1 MEEVAI
7 NPTIDLPE
15 LTQDWEI
22 DSWRAQIEAYVHPD
36 PGDRSSDPTKRMT
49 KTCPGVSR
57 SLQQRHGQQWPA
69 AGLGAVTVAVHPW
82 DLLKEAAIKIY

>member
-22 DSWRAQIEAYVHPD
+22 DSWRVPIEAYVHPD

-57 SLQQRHGQQWPA
+57 SLQQRHGSAVACCRVGGIKWSSA
-69 AGLGAVTVAVHPW
+69 CTGL
-82 DLLKEAAIKIY
+82 